1 MMNNMN
7 RLVVSSSLS
16 NKSTVVVGRMLA
28 KRTFAA
34 GGDDSSL
41 IKTSLYDLHKELGGD
56 MVPFAGYSLP
66 VLYKGLGVMKEH
78 LWCRS
83 DGKSSL
89 FDVSHMGQVQY
100 NIPTNKQYVYFIIYY
115 ILWYIQSQF
124 FHSFESNVVSSLS
137 IHMYIYICGCRLSGM
152 EKIVW
157 NF

>member
-1 MMNNMN
+1 MMMNNMN

-100 NIPTNKQYVYFIIYY
+100 IQTNNTFTLQY
-115 ILWYIQSQF
+115 ILYTYYGTYYHNF
-124 FHSFESNVVSSLS
+124 F
-137 IHMYIYICGCRLSGM
+137 
-152 EKIVW
+152 
-157 NF
+157 

>member
-1 MMNNMN
+1 MNNMN
-7 RLVVSSSLS
+7 RLAASSLS
-16 NKSTVVVGRMLA
+16 KKSSLTVVGRVLA
-28 KRTFAA
+28 YNHKRTFAA
-34 GGDDSSL
+34 ADDSL

-100 NIPTNKQYVYFIIYY
+100 IQTNNTFTLQY
-115 ILWYIQSQF
+115 ILYTYYGTYYHNF
-124 FHSFESNVVSSLS
+124 F
-137 IHMYIYICGCRLSGM
+137 
-152 EKIVW
+152 
-157 NF
+157 